1 MADESRLL
9 LFEFR
14 GRAETRAKETP
25 EESEIAFF
33 LNDQSDIIERE
44 IQQEIRRTLPLG
56 VNIETQI
63 RFYEGSIA
71 WEGIVVIL
79 DWMARLAGAAEFVGI
94 LSKIVKAAVERV
106 LQRWLG
112 RRNQLPIPVRVV
124 GPIQVEV
131 TFQTA
136 SGYTSHSASR
146 QSPAANIS
154 RILVLLTVI
163 NTLLLLAVLIIQ
175 LVIR

>member
-1 MADESRLL
+1 MADESHLF

-14 GRAETRAKETP
+14 GRAETRTKETP
-25 EESEIAFF
+25 EEPEITFF
-33 LNDQSDIIERE
+33 LNDQSEIIERE
-44 IQQEIRRTLPLG
+44 IQQEIRRALPLG

-79 DWMARLAGAAEFVGI
+79 DWMARLAGAAEFVSI

-112 RRNQLPIPVRVV
+112 RRNQLPFPVRVV

-136 SGYTSHSASR
+136 SGYPSQSTGR
-146 QSPAANIS
+146 QSPTVSIP
-154 RILVLLTVI
+154 RILAWLTAI
-163 NTLLLLAVLIIQ
+163 NTLLLLAVLIMQ
-175 LVIR
+175 LVFR